1 MIRWSR
7 KLCWPERVWTPG
19 TTSPR
24 GLAQEN
30 RRVERQEAD
39 VLWQLCLFGG
49 MARGTIEHHNQAMVG
64 IRLTKTLQER
74 FEAAAVKTRKVN
86 TETLARCGIDRSVE
100 VGPLVGAMH
109 HIRRAKPSGTV
120 ALLMPADQS
129 EACLIEGQNLQG
141 LVLGML
147 LALSGEV
154 LGELF

>member
-1 MIRWSR
+1 
-7 KLCWPERVWTPG
+7 
-19 TTSPR
+19 
-24 GLAQEN
+24 
-30 RRVERQEAD
+30 
-39 VLWQLCLFGG
+39 

-74 FEAAAVKTRKVN
+74 FEAAAIKTRKVN
-86 TETLARCGIDRSVE
+86 TETLARGWIDRSVE
-100 VGPLVGAMH
+100 VGPLVGAMY

-154 LGELF
+154 LGELFLKPCCSSGSALRWRGRPLLSLTWRRFRS